1 MLLEHPDM
9 RYLERITVTAIL
21 CACNAVALADANF
34 DSELLAIQQAWAVVN
49 YDTPASARDPEFA
62 KLETRAEA
70 FAKQNPDRVEPL
82 VWLGIVQSSHA
93 GAKGGLGALGLAK
106 KARGNLETALAR
118 DPKALDGSAYT
129 SLGTLYYKVPGFPLG
144 FGNKDK
150 AEDLLRKALSL
161 NPDGI
166 DPNYFYAD
174 YLYEQGRY
182 AESMQ
187 YLEHAVEAPPRV
199 GRERADQ
206 GRRGEIAALA
216 ARIKARMG

>member
-1 MLLEHPDM
+1 M
-9 RYLERITVTAIL
+9 RRTLHFV
-21 CACNAVALADANF
+21 CAAALFVVHGFASADNAF
-34 DSELLAIQQAWAVVN
+34 DSELLAIQQAWASVN
-49 YDTPASARDPEFA
+49 YDTPPASRDAEFSR
-62 KLETRAEA
+62 LETRAEA
-70 FAKQNPDRVEPL
+70 FVKANPDRAEPL
-82 VWLGIVQSSHA
+82 VWLGIVESSHA

-106 KARGNLETALAR
+106 KARTNLESALER
-118 DPKALDGSAYT
+118 DPKALGGSAYT

-150 AEDLLRKALSL
+150 AQELLRKALSV

-187 YLEHAVEAPPRV
+187 YLQQATKAAPRA
-199 GRERADQ
+199 GRELADQ
-206 GRRGEIAALA
+206 GRRGEIAALSA
-216 ARIKARMG
+216 KVKEKMS

>member
-1 MLLEHPDM
+1 MHWM
-9 RYLERITVTAIL
+9 IRVL
-21 CACNAVALADANF
+21 CAVALLAGSAISAADTAF

-49 YDTPASARDPEFA
+49 YDAPAASRESEFA
-62 KLETRAEA
+62 RLETRAQA
-70 FAKQNPDRVEPL
+70 FAKANPDRAEPL
-82 VWLGIVQSSHA
+82 VWLGIVESSHA

-106 KARGNLETALAR
+106 KARADLESALKV

-144 FGNKDK
+144 FGDRDK
-150 AEDLLRKALSL
+150 AQDLLRKALDL

-166 DPNYFYAD
+166 DPNYFYAE

-182 AESMQ
+182 QESIR
-187 YLEHAVEAPPRV
+187 YLEHAARAAPRA

-206 GRRGEIAALA
+206 GRQGEIAALA
-216 ARIKARMG
+216 AKVKAKLG

>member
-1 MLLEHPDM
+1 MKWLN
-9 RYLERITVTAIL
+9 RILFAATL
-21 CACNAVALADANF
+21 CAVNALALADATF
-34 DSELLAIQQAWAVVN
+34 DGELLAIQQAWAVVN
-49 YDTPASARDPEFA
+49 YDTPATARDAEFS

-70 FAKQNPDRVEPL
+70 FAKANPDRAEPL

-93 GAKGGLGALGLAK
+93 GARGGLGALGLAK
-106 KARGNLETALAR
+106 KARANLESALAH
-118 DPKALDGSAYT
+118 DPRALDGSAYT

-144 FGNKDK
+144 FGNKGK
-150 AEDLLRKALSL
+150 AQELLRNALSL

-187 YLEHAVEAPPRV
+187 YLEHAAKAPARV
-199 GRERADQ
+199 GRERADE
-206 GRRGEIAALA
+206 GRRGEIAALT
-216 ARIKARMG
+216 ARVKAKTG